1 MTLEQRKIAEY
12 LHERAKK
19 LAEIALR
26 NGFPV
31 AAQCFDMAALETELA
46 IKPGASVVVG
56 SAKGSTSDRRQT
68 SRGARASKK
77 PTLRHTFISF
87 ALGGL
92 RS

>member
-19 LAEIALR
+19 LADVALC

-31 AAQCFDMAALETELA
+31 AAQCFEMAALETELA
-46 IKPGASVVVG
+46 IKSGTGAVIG
-56 SAKGSTSDRRQT
+56 SAKGGTSDSRRT
-68 SRGARASKK
+68 SQGARPAKGRRYR
-77 PTLRHTFISF
+77 TLSSF